1 MVFIQN
7 LIQIIY
13 YVMAALIAISLAKS
27 LFKRKKNGNW
37 VYDIMYAYCLIPF
50 VLRVLHIK

>member
-27 LFKRKKNGNW
+27 LFKRKKNANW
-37 VYDIMYAYCLIPF
+37 VYDIMYVYCLIPF

>member
-27 LFKRKKNGNW
+27 LFKRKKNSNW